1 MTMNCRYGR
10 ADAAEIIRNIRERN
24 ISVLALQEVTDDL
37 ITRLTEADINEL
49 LPYHQSETPKR
60 PIMADST

>member
-49 LPYHQSETPKR
+49 LPTISSRRQR
-60 PIMADST
+60 DR